1 MNFTQKKFSLIF
13 MLFFSLSLLAQE
25 ANNETKLLQ
34 DINSI
39 LSNSIAAT
47 TYTISIS
54 NDDLITNCGFK
65 QTFPLNKIDIEKIKI
80 KKESMQ
86 INNQGRKG
94 NLYYLK
100 LFSNEKGNHVVNDS
114 FPGKVNMLLI
124 TFSHEQPEAV
134 QKLKDLLIELVKNH
148 IYRK

>member
-34 DINSI
+34 DINAI

-54 NDDLITNCGFK
+54 NDDLIANCGFK
-65 QTFPLNKIDIEKIKI
+65 QTFPLDKIDIEKIKI

-124 TFSHEQPEAV
+124 TFSHEQPETV